1 MIAGKL
7 INHSI
12 ELRYLC
18 KLQVNLV
25 REVRWQ
31 QRKKSKLLLPFG
43 TARQERQNG
52 FVHSVITQDKLAS
65 HAAPDFA
72 H

>member
-12 ELRYLC
+12 ELCYFR
-18 KLQVNLV
+18 KLQVNLM
-25 REVRWQ
+25 REVCWQ
-31 QRKKSKLLLPFG
+31 QRKESKLLLPFG

-72 H
+72 R